1 MIAVKMVTLTIPD
14 KITRKTK
21 SASTLPAVVEARA
34 GQSGKVSNID
44 KIQSSGFSRQA
55 SVVSRQSSAYRLL
68 VVSRTK
74 TDQHDH
80 ERSQPQDGRQRRQL
94 QHPGDNRS
102 VFPRC
107 RIVVIAV
114 QQHLV

>member
-44 KIQSSGFSRQA
+44 KIQSSGF
-55 SVVSRQSSAYRLL
+55 SRQSSAYRLL

-114 QQHLV
+114 QQHLVC